1 MQYDGDYYYFVGV
14 TGAFFWRR
22 KFNYLGR
29 LFTIL
34 KYVSS
39 WLHNNCRVERKFWLI
54 DSVKYTSLV
63 AVVIPTDHPIIV

>member
-39 WLHNNCRVERKFWLI
+39 WLHNNCRVEREVL
-54 DSVKYTSLV
+54 
-63 AVVIPTDHPIIV
+63 TDRFG